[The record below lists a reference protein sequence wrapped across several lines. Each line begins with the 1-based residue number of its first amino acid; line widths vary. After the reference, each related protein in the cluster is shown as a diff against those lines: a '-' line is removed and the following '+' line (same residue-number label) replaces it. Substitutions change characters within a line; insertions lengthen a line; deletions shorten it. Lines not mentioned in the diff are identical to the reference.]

1 MGHKTYSNTTCPN
14 RRCDGKCWRRSSL
27 LRTFLNLKHHTPQK
41 SMYSEQQII
50 KILEICFQNMNCFYW
65 IKLIPVPIYLK
76 YWYYDF
82 PYLELPC
89 LPHHLCQISSLLK
102 PLFIT
107 ILNMFSV
114 KFPILSY
121 PIWPHT
127 TTSIGYTKPCAKP
140 SKSNLWSSYIQMIIT
155 YGPNTLPIKKLNL

>member
-14 RRCDGKCWRRSSL
+14 RRCGGKCWRRSSL

-121 PIWPHT
+121 LFDHT
-127 TTSIGYTKPCAKP
+127 PRQVLVIPNHAP
-140 SKSNLWSSYIQMIIT
+140 SQANQIYDQAIYRW
-155 YGPNTLPIKKLNL
+155 